1 MLDNFDFR
9 HWRECYLWPPT
20 SPSRQCSEQRIIDL
34 EARVEKNILSRG
46 TQTCKEIFLDIRRW
60 KTGYRKETYF
70 MGNSDRIIQGK
81 VRQVS
86 ETLEQDPD
94 AVDTTLRLLKMPGVA
109 ISIASAF
116 LRFLDPINHRFGI
129 IDRFVACF
137 CNKRGL
143 TNFRL
148 RAQDSYLLDLPHN
161 YEEYRRYHSVLH
173 QMAVELRARDIEFM
187 NIHGKMAK
195 FDPVD
200 VEMAFFAFSRQEL

>member
-1 MLDNFDFR
+1 
-9 HWRECYLWPPT
+9 
-20 SPSRQCSEQRIIDL
+20 
-34 EARVEKNILSRG
+34 
-46 TQTCKEIFLDIRRW
+46 
-60 KTGYRKETYF
+60 

-81 VRQVS
+81 VRQVL

-94 AVDTTLRLLKMPGVA
+94 AVDTALRILKMPGVA

-148 RAQDSYLLDLPHN
+148 RPEDDYLLDLPCN
-161 YEEYRRYHSVLH
+161 YEEYGRYHSILH
-173 QMAVELRARDIEFM
+173 QIAAELRGKDIEFM

-200 VEMAFFAFSRQEL
+200 VEMAFFAFARQEL